1 MTRRNHFKYR
11 PTRRSLLRA
20 GAALGIGAPL
30 LSACAS
36 RPVHRIP
43 APTGFIPEP
52 KPRSGERWRYALI
65 NRYSGET
72 INEITATV
80 SQVYPETTIE
90 LVDQNGKKLASE
102 RYDSPWQI
110 RQEPI
115 YNETLVF
122 DHPLPLIPGK
132 LAVGAQ
138 ETHETQFRLP
148 GSDNPHP
155 WIVSLSV
162 DGWERLKV
170 PAGIF
175 DTVRIDRRISFE
187 SPDLFRRGSRR
198 IDTLWYAPAVN
209 RWVQRE
215 WTGFYFE
222 DGPDPF
228 GFFDR
233 HGPYGHSYFL
243 RRDQSFLLGFG
254 PDHLQ
259 EEREDSISWV
269 LLEHQAAPV
278 AS

>member
-1 MTRRNHFKYR
+1 MPQHHDKRHRPARRK
-11 PTRRSLLRA
+11 LLRV
-20 GAALGIGAPL
+20 GAALGLTAPM
-30 LSACAS
+30 LSACAT
-36 RPVHRIP
+36 RPVHRIAAP
-43 APTGFIPEP
+43 AGFIP
-52 KPRSGERWRYALI
+52 KPAPLSGERWRYAVV

-72 INEITATV
+72 IDEITATV
-80 SQVYPETTIE
+80 SRVYPQTTIE
-90 LVDQNGKKLASE
+90 LVDRNGKKLSSE
-102 RYDSPWQI
+102 IYASPWQI
-110 RQEPI
+110 LQEPI

-122 DHPLPLIPGK
+122 EQPLPLVPET
-132 LAVGAQ
+132 LAVGVE
-138 ETHETQFRLP
+138 ETYETSFRLS

-155 WIVSLSV
+155 WLVSLSV
-162 DGWERLKV
+162 NGWERLKV
-170 PAGIF
+170 PAGEY
-175 DTVRIDRRISFE
+175 DAVRIDRHITFE

-209 RWVQRE
+209 RWVERQ

-233 HGPYGHSYFL
+233 HGPYGHGHHL
-243 RRDQSFLLGFG
+243 RRDQSVLLGLG
-254 PDHLQ
+254 PNHTQ